1 MFVAYVEVLE
11 EQEAKVLS
19 GIHALTALASA
30 VTVVL
35 LVERTFK
42 FPVPVEPHKATM
54 LPVVE
59 VYVSDLVAVEVP
71 TSVAA
76 LVTTLKVII
85 HAADTVSN
93 LVRLNFIE
101 FTPLLN

>member
-1 MFVAYVEVLE
+1 
-11 EQEAKVLS
+11 
-19 GIHALTALASA
+19 
-30 VTVVL
+30 
-35 LVERTFK
+35 
-42 FPVPVEPHKATM
+42 M